1 MKKAKNLG
9 ANISLKFKKNKIKK
23 FNRKFNKVFIT
34 TGSKIAIENAILC
47 AADKS
52 DIYFVGVPNP
62 NDKISIKPFEI
73 HNGKKFHPSSG
84 GGIIPNRDIPIYIKK
99 LKHQSKILKNF
110 IINETSINKA
120 SNIILS
126 MSKGKLNYGRNLIKF

>member
-1 MKKAKNLG
+1 MSKYDSPLVVGCGGVGLSIIIGLKLKKIKKISAADIKNINLKKAKNLG

-84 GGIIPNRDIPIYIKK
+84 GGIIPNRRY
-99 LKHQSKILKNF
+99 
-110 IINETSINKA
+110 
-120 SNIILS
+120 SNI
-126 MSKGKLNYGRNLIKF
+126 Y